1 MSKKLLLLAVLLA
14 FGVVAF
20 LAGLLA
26 PQGWQERAQ
35 GLLAAVPGA
44 AASAASAAS
53 AATVASAASTAGTGA
68 SAAAPAASAASAV
81 PREQLWSG
89 SAPLPG
95 QRFGVLA
102 GQFPAEDSART
113 LAGSLRQ
120 RGVRVE
126 QLTVREID
134 NTLSWLVVIG
144 PFDSEAT
151 AQAQAPVLSAEL
163 NLNAPL
169 PVLALPMAAK

>member
-1 MSKKLLLLAVLLA
+1 MAKKLLLLAVLLA
-14 FGVVAF
+14 FGAAAF

-26 PQGWQERAQ
+26 PQGWQQRAQ
-35 GLLAAVPGA
+35 AMLAGAPGGAASAAA
-44 AASAASAAS
+44 AASAASASGAGTSAS
-53 AATVASAASTAGTGA
+53 AP
-68 SAAAPAASAASAV
+68 APGSSAASAV

-102 GQFPAEDSART
+102 GQFPSEDSART
-113 LAGSLRQ
+113 LAASLRQ

-151 AQAQAPVLSAEL
+151 AQAQAPTLSGEL

-169 PVLALPMAAK
+169 PVLALPAAAK